1 MVNYICQRCGYETY
15 HKSVFKKHILRK
27 KLCEPKLK
35 ELTKDDLI
43 SINKI
48 EKTTCNRE
56 LSSKSNSIR
65 SSKSNPKSSVSKTF
79 NCKYCDKAYKYKQGR
94 WKHEQ
99 NCKNKE
105 NIDNKIIEDV
115 YLKLEKIEKE
125 YKNMVEENKKL
136 KKQLENVSTKPNI
149 NRGTINNANNQC
161 NIIINNFGEEQIKYI
176 SDKTFKKLLST
187 PISAIPKLI
196 ELKHFNMEHPEN
208 HNIRITNIH
217 DKYAK
222 IYKDKKWLTQHKKDV
237 IQELVDNGFADFEE
251 FRDLNDEQIT
261 QKIRE
266 KYKKMEENYNNNPEN
281 VQEKSLLTTI
291 NGTDKLG
298 INIDV

>member
-1 MVNYICQRCGYETY
+1 MVEHTCIRCGYKTNRKQNLKTHLTRKNLCKAINEDIGRYELLLKNGFNKEARKYISTTKIPQNNTKLSQNNAKKY
-15 HKSVFKKHILRK
+15 TCEFCKKNYSRIDSLNRHKKNF
-27 KLCEPKLK
+27 CK
-35 ELTKDDLI
+35 EK
-43 SINKI
+43 NKI
-48 EKTTCNRE
+48 YDQVE
-56 LSSKSNSIR
+56 LLIKEMTII
-65 SSKSNPKSSVSKTF
+65 KK
-79 NCKYCDKAYKYKQGR
+79 DKQI
-94 WKHEQ
+94 EQ
-99 NCKNKE
+99 L
-105 NIDNKIIEDV
+105 I
-115 YLKLEKIEKE
+115 
-125 YKNMVEENKKL
+125 
-136 KKQLENVSTKPNI
+136 KQLENVSSKPNI

-196 ELKHFNMEHPEN
+196 ELKHFNPAHPEN

-222 IYKDKKWLTQHKKDV
+222 IYKDRKWLTQHKKDV

-266 KYKKMEENYNNNPEN
+266 KYKKMEQNYSNNL
-281 VQEKSLLTTI
+281 EKLKEKTLITTI
-291 NGTDKLG
+291 NGSDK
-298 INIDV
+298 IIENDIEV

>member
-15 HKSVFKKHILRK
+15 HKSVFKKHLTRK
-27 KLCEPKLK
+27 KLCEPKLE
-35 ELTKDDLI
+35 ELTKEELLYLNNM
-43 SINKI
+43 NKDKNNS
-48 EKTTCNRE
+48 EK
-56 LSSKSNSIR
+56 SSKSNSFK
-65 SSKSNPKSSVSKTF
+65 SSKSNSKSSVSKKF
-79 NCKYCDKAYKYKQGR
+79 KCKYCDKSYKYKQGR

-99 NCKNKE
+99 SCKNKE
-105 NIDNKIIEDV
+105 NVDNKIIQNV
-115 YLKLEKIEKE
+115 YLRLEKIEKE

-136 KKQLENVSTKPNI
+136 KKQLENVSSKPSI

-196 ELKHFNMEHPEN
+196 ELKHFNPDHPEN
-208 HNIRITNIH
+208 HNIKITNIH

-222 IYKDKKWLTQHKKDV
+222 IYKDRKWLTQHKKDV

-266 KYKKMEENYNNNPEN
+266 KYKKMEENYTNNIEKIK
-281 VQEKSLLTTI
+281 EKSLLTTI

>member
-1 MVNYICQRCGYETY
+1 MVEHTCIRCGYKTNRKQNLKTHLTRKNLCKAINEDIGRYELLLKNGFNKEARKYISTTKIPQNNTKLSQNNAKKY
-15 HKSVFKKHILRK
+15 TCEFCKKNYSRIDSLNRHKKNF
-27 KLCEPKLK
+27 CK
-35 ELTKDDLI
+35 EK
-43 SINKI
+43 NKI
-48 EKTTCNRE
+48 YDQVE
-56 LSSKSNSIR
+56 LLIKEMTIIKEDNI
-65 SSKSNPKSSVSKTF
+65 KK
-79 NCKYCDKAYKYKQGR
+79 DKQI
-94 WKHEQ
+94 EQ
-99 NCKNKE
+99 L
-105 NIDNKIIEDV
+105 I
-115 YLKLEKIEKE
+115 
-125 YKNMVEENKKL
+125 
-136 KKQLENVSTKPNI
+136 KQLENVSSKPNI

-196 ELKHFNMEHPEN
+196 ELKHFNPAHPEN

-222 IYKDKKWLTQHKKDV
+222 IYKDRKWLTQHKKDV

-266 KYKKMEENYNNNPEN
+266 KYKKMEQNYSNNL
-281 VQEKSLLTTI
+281 EKLKEKTLITTI
-291 NGTDKLG
+291 NGSDK
-298 INIDV
+298 IIENDIEV

>member
-15 HKSVFKKHILRK
+15 HKSVFKKHLLRK
-27 KLCEPKLK
+27 KLCEPK
-35 ELTKDDLI
+35 
-43 SINKI
+43 
-48 EKTTCNRE
+48 
-56 LSSKSNSIR
+56 
-65 SSKSNPKSSVSKTF
+65 
-79 NCKYCDKAYKYKQGR
+79 
-94 WKHEQ
+94 
-99 NCKNKE
+99 
-105 NIDNKIIEDV
+105 IEDV
-115 YLKLEKIEKE
+115 ERYDLLIINGINKDARKYLATTKKPQNNTFLSQNNTKNYTCEFCKKTYSRIDSLNRHKKNYCKEKNKICDQVELLIKEMSIMKEE

-136 KKQLENVSTKPNI
+136 KKQIENVSTKPNI

-222 IYKDKKWLTQHKKDV
+222 IYKDNKWLTQHKKDV

-266 KYKKMEENYNNNPEN
+266 KYKKMEQNYSNNLEK
-281 VQEKSLLTTI
+281 VKEKSLLTTI